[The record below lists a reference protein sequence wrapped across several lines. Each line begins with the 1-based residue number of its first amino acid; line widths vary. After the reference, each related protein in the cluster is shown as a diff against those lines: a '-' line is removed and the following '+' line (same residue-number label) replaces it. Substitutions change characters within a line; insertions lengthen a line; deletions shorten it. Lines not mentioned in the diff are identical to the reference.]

1 MLPFLIKYFK
11 LALQTAVALNTA
23 ASAEKSIII
32 SF

>member
-11 LALQTAVALNTA
+11 LALQTVALNTA
-23 ASAEKSIII
+23 ESAEKSIII